1 MCILNRKYET
11 TFAISNKYFIDV
23 AENETSGV
31 DLFLYSR
38 ETLSE
43 EYFRDKNKGMETVL
57 PYNYFPN
64 NDPDNIPLL
73 NWKCHA
79 NLMFSNW
86 LNYCIYQSTPYDIT
100 ELDLLNWEWE
110 PGL

>member
-1 MCILNRKYET
+1 MGH
-11 TFAISNKYFIDV
+11 
-23 AENETSGV
+23 AE
-31 DLFLYSR
+31 YSR

-86 LNYCIYQSTPYDIT
+86 LNYCIYQSTPVSYTHLDVYKRQIFIT
-100 ELDLLNWEWE
+100 NYKKYLKYYLIFHIILYIF
-110 PGL
+110 LFIKKHL